1 MTDYVGMV
9 RAGWSALSGLPRK
22 KGGLHAY
29 ELADDPRPVRAVL
42 DSSGYRGMLLG
53 LINGEQVR
61 IPTALQ
67 SGSGAALVCE
77 LAPFQAP
84 GVDGRPFIHVWC
96 RDPSVNQA
104 FEAFC
109 AMLWRTA
116 ADGEMTA
123 ALSQCSEEFR
133 RLLAVEQDV
142 HPQSLIG
149 LIGELVVLRQLVEY
163 QPSLISAWTGP
174 AGSRHD
180 FRRGN
185 VAAEVK
191 ATLRSQSKDRTV
203 KISDIDQLDPPVGGS
218 LYLWLVRLEQAMH
231 GALSVVALAADIRT
245 HLDSAE
251 ESAFDG
257 CLQKWGGQDWSKQ
270 FELRELKAYHVR
282 EGFPRLSASMLSRG
296 SLDPGVSN
304 VSYSLSLESA
314 RSFEV
319 PVKVATEAMGEA
331 LL

>member
-1 MTDYVGMV
+1 MTDHVGMV
-9 RAGWSALSGLPRK
+9 RAAWNALNGLPRR

-29 ELADDPRPVRAVL
+29 DLADDPRPVRAVL
-42 DSSGYRGMLLG
+42 GTSGYRGMLFG
-53 LINGEQVR
+53 LVAGEQVR
-61 IPTALQ
+61 IPAALH
-67 SGSGAALVCE
+67 SSSGAALVCE
-77 LAPFQAP
+77 VAPFQAP
-84 GVDGRPFIHVWC
+84 GVEGRPYVHVWC
-96 RDPSVNQA
+96 KDPSVNQA

-116 ADGEMTA
+116 AEGEMTT

-142 HPQSLIG
+142 HPRSLIG
-149 LIGELVVLRQLVEY
+149 LVGELVVLRELVEY

-180 FRRGN
+180 FRTGS

-191 ATLRSQSKDRTV
+191 TTLRSQSKDRTV

-218 LYLWLVRLEQAMH
+218 LYLWLVRLEQAMN
-231 GALSVVALAADIRT
+231 GALSVTALAADIRT
-245 HLDSAE
+245 HLDPAG
-251 ESAFDG
+251 ESVLDG
-257 CLQKWGGQDWSKQ
+257 CLQKWDGQDWSKP
-270 FELRELKAYHVR
+270 FELREVKAYHVR
-282 EGFPRLSASMLSRG
+282 DGFPRLSASMLSRG

-314 RSFEV
+314 CSFEV
-319 PVKVATEAMGEA
+319 PVNVAIEAMGEA